1 MDTTMMTSSD
11 RILTTHTGSLPRPA
25 SLTDRQDPE
34 AVRAA
39 VRETVERQV
48 AAGVDVIGDGEM
60 SKPSYSTYV
69 TERLSGFGG
78 DPVPVPRWGYEQFP
92 EFARKQWGTG
102 KGVTD
107 VNPSCDGPVSYLDPS
122 KVEAD
127 IANLRAAAADAAGE
141 GRAAGVFMTAASPGV
156 IEMFMKNR
164 YYPSTE
170 DYVAALA
177 EAMKPEYDA
186 IHQAGLI
193 LQLDCP
199 DLACA
204 WTHGEPR
211 TVAEFRKTVA
221 MRLEAL
227 DHATRDIPA
236 EAMRLHLCWGNFE
249 GPHHNDIPL
258 ADIIDLVLRARPAV
272 VSFEGANPRHEH
284 EWQVFE
290 DVRLPDGKALMPG
303 VIDSTTNYV
312 EHPELVAQRI
322 ARYADL
328 VGWENV
334 IAGTDCGFA
343 TFVTHI
349 VVEPEIT
356 WAKLAPRAVGARLA
370 SERHRARTR

>member
-1 MDTTMMTSSD
+1 MDTTMLTSSD

-25 SLTDRQDPE
+25 SLTDRHDPE

-39 VRETVERQV
+39 VRETVERQA

-78 DPVPVPRWGYEQFP
+78 PPMTVPRWGYERFP
-92 EFARKQWGTG
+92 EFARKMWGTG

-107 VNPSCDGPVSYLDPS
+107 VNPSCDGPVSSLGLGP
-122 KVEAD
+122 VETD
-127 IANLRAAAADAAGE
+127 IANLRAATPAATQAAGL
-141 GRAAGVFMTAASPGV
+141 FMTAASPGV
-156 IEMFMKNR
+156 IDMFMKNT

-170 DYVAALA
+170 EYVFALA

-186 IHQAGLI
+186 IYQAGLI

-204 WTHGEPR
+204 WTHGERR
-211 TVAEFRKTVA
+211 TVAEFRKEVA

-236 EAMRLHLCWGNFE
+236 EAMRLHLCWGNFA
-249 GPHHNDIPL
+249 GPHTNDIPL
-258 ADIIDLVLRARPAV
+258 ADIIDLVLRARPKV

-290 DVRLPDGKALMPG
+290 DVRLPDGKVLMPG

-322 ARYADL
+322 GRYADL

-343 TFVTHI
+343 TFVTHV

-356 WAKLAPRAVGARLA
+356 WAKLATLAEGARLA
-370 SERHRARTR
+370 NERHRARTG

>member
-1 MDTTMMTSSD
+1 MSAD
-11 RILTTHTGSLPRPA
+11 RILTTHTGSLPRPS
-25 SLTDRQDPE
+25 SLTDRHDPQ

-39 VRETVERQV
+39 VAETVERQA

-60 SKPSYSTYV
+60 SKPGYSTYV

-78 DPVPVPRWGYEQFP
+78 PPVRVPRWGYEQFP
-92 EFARKQWGTG
+92 EFARKMWGTG

-107 VNPSCDGPVSYLDPS
+107 VNPSCDGPVAYLDLGP
-122 KVEAD
+122 VEAD
-127 IANLRAAAADAAGE
+127 IANLRAAADGAPG
-141 GRAAGVFMTAASPGV
+141 AAGVFMTAASPGV
-156 IEMFMKNR
+156 IDMFMKNT

-170 DYVAALA
+170 EYVFALA
-177 EAMKPEYDA
+177 DAMKPEYDA
-186 IHQAGLI
+186 IYRAGLT

-211 TVAEFRKTVA
+211 TVASFRAEVG
-221 MRLEAL
+221 MRLAAI
-227 DHATRDIPA
+227 DHATRDIA
-236 EAMRLHLCWGNFE
+236 AAAMRLHLCWGNFA
-249 GPHHNDIPL
+249 GPHTNDIPL
-258 ADIIDLVLRARPAV
+258 ADIIDLVLQARPRV

-290 DVRLPDGKALMPG
+290 DVRLPDGKVLMPG

-343 TFVTHI
+343 TFVTHV
-349 VVEPEIT
+349 VVEPEVT
-356 WAKLAPRAVGARLA
+356 WAKLATLAEGARRA
-370 SERHRARTR
+370 SERRWKR

>member
-1 MDTTMMTSSD
+1 MEGAAMKPSSD
-11 RILTTHTGSLPRPA
+11 RILTTHTGSLPRPPG
-25 SLTDRQDPE
+25 LTDRHDPE

-39 VRETVERQV
+39 VGETVARQV
-48 AAGVDVIGDGEM
+48 AAGVDYVGDGEM
-60 SKPSYSTYV
+60 SKAGYSTYV

-78 DPVPVPRWGYEQFP
+78 EPVSVPRWGYEQFP
-92 EFARKQWGTG
+92 DFARKMWGTG
-102 KGVTD
+102 RGVTD
-107 VNPSCDGPVSYLDPS
+107 VNPSCDGPVSYLDRS
-122 KVEAD
+122 AVEAD
-127 IANLRAAAADAAGE
+127 IANLRAALADAPGATG
-141 GRAAGVFMTAASPGV
+141 AFMTAASPGV
-156 IEMFMKNR
+156 IEMFQKNR

-170 DYVAALA
+170 EYVGALA

-186 IHQAGLI
+186 IHQAGLV

-199 DLACA
+199 DLACQ
-204 WTHGEPR
+204 WTHGERR
-211 TVAEFRKTVA
+211 TVAEFRKSVS

-258 ADIIDLVLRARPAV
+258 ADIIDLVLRARPAT

-290 DVRLPDGKALMPG
+290 DVPLPDGKALMPG
-303 VIDSTTNYV
+303 VIDSTTNYI

-322 ARYADL
+322 GRYADL
-328 VGWENV
+328 VGRENV

-343 TFVTHI
+343 TFASYVI
-349 VVEPEIT
+349 VEPEIT
-356 WAKLAPRAVGARLA
+356 WAKLAALAEGARLA
-370 SERHRARTR
+370 SGRHSSGTR

>member
-1 MDTTMMTSSD
+1 MKTSSG
-11 RILTTHTGSLPRPA
+11 RILTTHTGSLPRP
-25 SLTDRQDPE
+25 SGLTDRHDPA

-39 VRETVERQV
+39 VRDTVQRQV

-60 SKPSYSTYV
+60 SKPGYSTYV

-78 DPVPVPRWGYEQFP
+78 PPAAVPRWGHEQFP
-92 EFARKQWGTG
+92 EFARKMWGSG

-107 VNPSCDGPVSYLDPS
+107 VNPSCDGPVSYRGQS
-122 KVEAD
+122 AVAAD
-127 IANLRAAAADAAGE
+127 IANLRAAAADVPGAAGL
-141 GRAAGVFMTAASPGV
+141 FMTAASPGV
-156 IEMFMKNR
+156 IDMFMRNQ

-170 DYVAALA
+170 EYVFALA

-186 IHQAGLI
+186 IYQAGLT

-204 WTHGEPR
+204 WTFGERRP
-211 TVAEFRKTVA
+211 VAEFRREVE
-221 MRLEAL
+221 MRLAAL

-236 EAMRLHLCWGNFE
+236 AAMRLHLCWGNFA
-249 GPHHNDIPL
+249 GPHVNDIPL

-290 DVRLPDGKALMPG
+290 DVRLPDGKAIMPG

-322 ARYADL
+322 GRYAGL
-328 VGWENV
+328 AGWENV

-343 TFVTHI
+343 TFVTHV

-356 WAKLAPRAVGARLA
+356 WAKLATLAEGARLA
-370 SERHRARTR
+370 SERNG

>member
-1 MDTTMMTSSD
+1 MKTSAD
-11 RILTTHTGSLPRPA
+11 RILTTHTGSLPRPS
-25 SLTDRQDPE
+25 SLTDRHDQE

-39 VRETVERQV
+39 VRETVDRQV
-48 AAGVDVIGDGEM
+48 AAGVDVVGDGEM

-78 DPVPVPRWGYEQFP
+78 APVPVPRWGYEQFP
-92 EFARKQWGTG
+92 EFVQKMWGSG
-102 KGVTD
+102 RGVTD
-107 VNPSCDGPVSYLDPS
+107 VNPSCDGPVSYLDQS
-122 KVEAD
+122 MVEAD
-127 IANLRAAAADAAGE
+127 IANLRAATAGTPE
-141 GRAAGVFMTAASPGV
+141 VTRVFMTAASPGV
-156 IEMFMKNR
+156 IDMFMKNR

-170 DYVAALA
+170 EYIGALA

-186 IHQAGLI
+186 IYRAGLI

-204 WTHGEPR
+204 WTHGQPR
-211 TVAEFRKTVA
+211 TVAEFRKEVA
-221 MRLEAL
+221 MRLAAL
-227 DHATRDIPA
+227 DYATRDIPA
-236 EAMRLHLCWGNFE
+236 EAMRLHLCWGNFA

-258 ADIIDLVLRARPAV
+258 ADIIDLVLQARPAV

-284 EWQVFE
+284 EWRVFE
-290 DVRLPDGKALMPG
+290 DVRLPDGKAIMPG

-322 ARYADL
+322 GRYAGL
-328 VGWENV
+328 VGRENV

-343 TFVTHI
+343 TFVTHV

-356 WAKLAPRAVGARLA
+356 WAKLATLAEGARLA
-370 SERHRARTR
+370 SERTG

>member
-25 SLTDRQDPE
+25 SLTDRHDPQ

-60 SKPSYSTYV
+60 SKPGYSTYV

-78 DPVPVPRWGYEQFP
+78 PPMTVPRWGYERFP
-92 EFARKQWGTG
+92 EFARKMWGTG

-107 VNPSCDGPVSYLDPS
+107 VNPSCDGPVSYLDLAP
-122 KVEAD
+122 VEAD
-127 IANLRAAAADAAGE
+127 IANLRAAAAGAPE
-141 GRAAGVFMTAASPGV
+141 VAGVFMTAAS
-156 IEMFMKNR
+156 
-164 YYPSTE
+164 
-170 DYVAALA
+170 
-177 EAMKPEYDA
+177 
-186 IHQAGLI
+186 
-193 LQLDCP
+193 
-199 DLACA
+199 
-204 WTHGEPR
+204 
-211 TVAEFRKTVA
+211 
-221 MRLEAL
+221 
-227 DHATRDIPA
+227 
-236 EAMRLHLCWGNFE
+236 
-249 GPHHNDIPL
+249 
-258 ADIIDLVLRARPAV
+258 
-272 VSFEGANPRHEH
+272 
-284 EWQVFE
+284 
-290 DVRLPDGKALMPG
+290 PG

-322 ARYADL
+322 GRYVDL

-343 TFVTHI
+343 TFVTHV

-356 WAKLAPRAVGARLA
+356 WAKLATLAEGARLA